1 MEGVPRIAIAIVPP
15 RVAPALRVRRR
26 SPAVPV
32 LVVVAGGILLDAH
45 SGIALPHWLGLSAV
59 ALVLWG
65 IFFWRGAVASAA
77 VCVLA
82 GVFFAGAGWHHLRW
96 SLGPPDQI
104 ASFATDTPRP
114 VRITGRL
121 VDRPAVVPR
130 QAQELPDALPRYDR
144 TVGTLEC
151 EALISGEVTIPIS
164 GLARLDVM
172 GHLDQAGVGDS
183 VDVVGQFARPQ
194 GPRNPGDFDFARHL
208 RGSGIRVVVRCDEPD
223 DVRVTQPAGRT
234 WRRWQ
239 SRLRIQAEQLLAAQ
253 LSPRTSAV
261 GTALLLGTRSGI
273 TGELLT
279 AFAESGTMHILAIS
293 GANVGVLAGLL
304 WMVARVVGC
313 SSFTTAIAVLLGIL
327 SYAFLADSQPPVLR
341 AVLMFAAVLAGGPW
355 FRTTPL
361 VNGLALAALG
371 MLVWNPVH
379 LFDLTAQLSFLAV
392 AALIWTPTWIPAEW
406 RTWRVSAPA
415 DGEGAGWNT
424 WWALRKTLGWWLV
437 LGVATLAAVWL
448 FTCPL
453 TIARFHLVSP
463 IGLVVNLVLSPL
475 VVLIM
480 WSGYALLVAGLLWPT
495 AGIPFAMVFDG
506 GLRLML
512 RTVEEAAAFEW
523 GHFYIPGPGEGWLAG
538 YYVCLLAIA
547 CGLPGRRIRHWGWR
561 ALLAWLVV
569 GLGAGLVPSR
579 KGELRCTFLSVGHGL
594 AVLLEMPNGKT
605 LLYDAG
611 QLQNGSRARD
621 TVRGALWQRNLARI
635 DAMIISHADIDH
647 FNGVPGLARTIPLGE
662 VFVHPSFLDFEQES
676 VRLTCEALS
685 RRSVPIRLIG
695 AGDRLLLDSRV
706 AVRVRHPQSDD
717 RDSHDNAN
725 SLVVEVEYAG
735 RRILLTGDLEQE
747 GLRQL
752 LRQPPLEGDVLQSPH
767 HGSRNANT
775 PALADWFRARWVVVS
790 GSRTD
795 SLEGL
800 REVYGPQTEILSTG
814 DCGAVTVTIA
824 EDGAIACVPY
834 RPRSVSPGGTDD

>member
-1 MEGVPRIAIAIVPP
+1 MAGVPRIAIAIAPP
-15 RVAPALRVRRR
+15 RAAPAPAPALPVRRR
-26 SPAVPV
+26 SPAVSV
-32 LVVVAGGILLDAH
+32 LIFVACGILLDARW
-45 SGIALPHWLGLSAV
+45 GTALPCWLAMSAL

-65 IFFWRGAVASAA
+65 IFFWRGAATCAA
-77 VCVLA
+77 ICVLA
-82 GVFFAGAGWHHLRW
+82 AALFVGAGWHHLRW
-96 SLGPPDQI
+96 SLGTPDHV
-104 ASFATDTPRP
+104 AAFATDSPRP

-151 EALISGEVTIPIS
+151 EALISEDVKIPIS

-183 VDVVGQFARPQ
+183 VDVVGQFALPQ
-194 GPRNPGDFDFARHL
+194 GARNPGDFDFARHL
-208 RGSGIRVVVRCDEPD
+208 RGSGIRVVVRCNEPD
-223 DVRVTQPAGRT
+223 DVRVTEPAGRT
-234 WRRWQ
+234 WRGWQ
-239 SRLRIQAEQLLAAQ
+239 SRLRMKAERLLAAQ
-253 LSPRTSAV
+253 LSPRTAAV
-261 GTALLLGTRSGI
+261 GTALLLGTRGGI

-313 SSFTTAIAVLLGIL
+313 GSFTTAIAVLLGIL
-327 SYAFLADSQPPVLR
+327 SYAFLADHQPPVLR

-371 MLVWNPVH
+371 MLAWNPVH

-392 AALIWTPTWIPAEW
+392 AALIWTPTWIPANW
-406 RTWRVSAPA
+406 WTRSGSAPLA
-415 DGEGAGWNT
+415 GQGAASNT
-424 WWALRKTLGWWLV
+424 WFRLRMTLERWLV

-463 IGLVVNLVLSPL
+463 IGLAVNLVLSPL

-480 WSGYALLVAGLLWPT
+480 WSGYALLVAGLLWPA
-495 AGIPFAMVFDG
+495 AGIPFALVFDG

-512 RTVEEAAAFEW
+512 WLVEESAALEW
-523 GHFYIPGPGEGWLAG
+523 GHFYLPGPGEGWLAG

-561 ALLAWLVV
+561 AMLAWLVV
-569 GLGAGLVPSR
+569 GLGTGLVPPR
-579 KGELRCTFLSVGHGL
+579 QGELRCTFLSVGHGL
-594 AVLLEMPNGKT
+594 SVLVEMPNGKT

-621 TVRGALWQRNLARI
+621 VVRGALWQRNLARI
-635 DAMIISHADIDH
+635 DAMIISHADVDH
-647 FNGVPGLARTIPLGE
+647 FNGVPGLARTIPIGE

-695 AGDRLLLDSRV
+695 AGDRLLLDGRV
-706 AVRVRHPQSDD
+706 SVRVRHPQGDA

-725 SLVVEVEYAG
+725 SLVVEIEYAG

-775 PALADWFRARWVVVS
+775 PALADWFQARWVVVS
-790 GSRTD
+790 GARTD
-795 SLEGL
+795 SLRGL
-800 REVYGPQTEILSTG
+800 REVYGPRTEILSTG
-814 DCGAVTVTIA
+814 ECGAVTVTIA
-824 EDGAIACVPY
+824 EDSAIACVPFH
-834 RPRSVSPGGTDD
+834 PGETHD